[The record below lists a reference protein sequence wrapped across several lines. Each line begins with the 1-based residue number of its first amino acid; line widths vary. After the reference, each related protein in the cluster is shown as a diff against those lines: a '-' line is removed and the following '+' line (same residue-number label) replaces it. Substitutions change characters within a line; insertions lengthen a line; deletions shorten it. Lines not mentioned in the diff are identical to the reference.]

1 MAWARGPR
9 LTPGEAGKAV
19 SRSYLVA
26 PSPLKAAGAKQRV
39 AEQPDDL
46 GRVDP
51 KAGLAPQLLADRLSD
66 RIRDRHLGQGR
77 WRGGPPSL
85 PELIDLA
92 LLERLATQVEEL
104 VDLVGGRLIA
114 EQVDLKGEVDDNG
127 QAAGDVVDL
136 PDRSVG
142 QDDPLDPFVDRVHL
156 DLAQVT
162 GRELGRDPFD
172 LDEGD
177 QLAIDAQP
185 VVGELALDLV
195 LGGQVGVLVEAQ
207 AVAEEVGDQ
216 QAGVAFVGVAGD
228 QVGQR
233 LAVPADGALE
243 AIAGLGLPLGVPRVF
258 DFLAASATVAAA
270 SPSMTVAASSSSM
283 SPPSQ
288 VHKVRDLL
296 ARDEPCPTLRI
307 LPARTW

>member
-1 MAWARGPR
+1 MSSPR
-9 LTPGEAGKAV
+9 RWLASA
-19 SRSYLVA
+19 L
-26 PSPLKAAGAKQRV
+26 PLKAAGTKQRV
-39 AEQPDDL
+39 GEQPDDL

-51 KAGLAPQLLADRLSD
+51 MAGLAPQLLADRLSD
-66 RIRDRHLGQGR
+66 RIRDQHLGQGR
-77 WRGGPPSL
+77 RRGRPPSL
-85 PELIDLA
+85 PQLIDLA

-104 VDLVGGRLIA
+104 VDLVGGRLLP
-114 EQVDLKGEVDDNG
+114 EQVDLKGQVDDNG

-136 PDRSVG
+136 PHRPVG
-142 QDDPLDPFVDRVHL
+142 QDDPLDALVDGIHL
-156 DLAQVT
+156 HLAQVA
-162 GRELGRDPFD
+162 GRELGRDPLD

-195 LGGQVGVLVEAQ
+195 LGGEVGVLVEAQ

-233 LAVPADGALE
+233 PVEPPDGGLQS
-243 AIAGLGLPLGVPRVF
+243 IPGLGLPLRCTAGLG
-258 DFLAASATVAAA
+258 FLAASATVADA
-270 SPSMTVAASSSSM
+270 SPSTTVAVSSSSM

-288 VHKVRDLL
+288 VHKIRDLL
-296 ARDEPCPTLRI
+296 A
-307 LPARTW
+307 